1 MVHLHVF
8 RPNILLAWVSC
19 YLFDRIFRTK
29 IHAWIVH
36 QQEEGFTQAEMN
48 LLSRIII
55 IAVVAWVTGCAI
67 FGLDLIPTLTGIVV
81 IALIR
86 PIYERVRKE

>member
-1 MVHLHVF
+1 VVRLYVF
-8 RPNILLAWVSC
+8 RQDILLSWISGS
-19 YLFDRIFRTK
+19 LFDRVFWNQ
-29 IHAWIVH
+29 IHAQIVSH
-36 QQEEGFTQAEMN
+36 QEERFTQAEMN

-86 PIYERVRKE
+86 PVYERVRKE